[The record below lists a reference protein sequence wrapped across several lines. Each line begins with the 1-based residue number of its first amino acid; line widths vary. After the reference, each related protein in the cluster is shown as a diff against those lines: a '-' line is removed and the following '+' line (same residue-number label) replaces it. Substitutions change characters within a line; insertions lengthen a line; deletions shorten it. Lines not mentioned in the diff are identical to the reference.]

1 MQKPPILTHIGAR
14 LPKKREKGRHLSVE
28 DKLVILWG
36 LTNGWSVDRI
46 ATSLPAG
53 YATVA
58 RYKSR
63 VFEDPKVVFE
73 LPVVSTL
80 GKHGYRCRLCG
91 EERSKK
97 VKVMR
102 HVLAHVLPYEIARD
116 IHLTG
121 EEFGTL

>member
-102 HVLAHVLPYEIARD
+102 QKAVASLID
-116 IHLTG
+116 IVILTL
-121 EEFGTL
+121 FVTSDL